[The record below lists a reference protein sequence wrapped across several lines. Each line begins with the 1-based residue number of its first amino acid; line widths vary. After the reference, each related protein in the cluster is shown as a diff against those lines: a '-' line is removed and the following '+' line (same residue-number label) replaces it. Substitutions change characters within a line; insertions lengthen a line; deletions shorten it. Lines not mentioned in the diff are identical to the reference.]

1 LYASYNVN
9 AENWLKNYLMENI
22 FENCK
27 YCGEE
32 VKSENQRFNLVEC
45 QNCRLIFSSKRYH
58 QTEFEEVYDRLYNSE
73 NPKYK
78 LHSIKEYEEIKNN
91 IFRIGYNRKRI
102 INQNLK
108 NNSKILEIG
117 SGIGLM
123 GSFIKNKFP
132 ESYYTGIEIDE
143 KISEKARSF
152 GLNIKN
158 GDFTIMESIN
168 EKFDVVLMWEVLEHI
183 QDLKKCVDLIAKRL
197 DTNGLFIFSVP
208 NYDKRANYKNKED
221 CIYQDGPPIHLN
233 FFREQ
238 SINKIF
244 NSQEFE
250 ILSCKKKK
258 LPYLNLKSIRRMF
271 FKIIAGKYQGPT
283 IFCIIKRK

>member
-1 LYASYNVN
+1 
-9 AENWLKNYLMENI
+9 MGNI

-27 YCGEE
+27 FCGDEI
-32 VKSENQRFNLVEC
+32 KSENQRFNLVEC
-45 QNCRLIFSSKRYH
+45 QNCKLIFSSKIYK
-58 QTEFEEVYDRLYNSE
+58 QAEFEEIYDHLYNSA

-78 LHSIKEYEEIKNN
+78 LHSIKEYEEIKKN

-102 INQNLK
+102 INHYLK

-123 GSFIKNKFP
+123 GSFVKNKFP
-132 ESYYTGIEIDE
+132 KSNYTGIEIDE

-152 GLNIKN
+152 GLNIIN
-158 GDFTIMESIN
+158 GDFKLMESIN
-168 EKFDVVLMWEVLEHI
+168 EKFDVILMWEVLEHI
-183 QDLKKCVDLIAKRL
+183 QDLKKCVDLIAKSL

-208 NYDKRANYKNKED
+208 NYDKRNNYQNKED
-221 CIYQDGPPIHLN
+221 NIYQDGPPIHLN

-238 SINKIF
+238 SINEIF
-244 NSQEFE
+244 NSQKFE

-258 LPYLNLKSIRRMF
+258 LPYLNLKSIRSMF
-271 FKIIAGKYQGPT
+271 FKLITGKYQGPT